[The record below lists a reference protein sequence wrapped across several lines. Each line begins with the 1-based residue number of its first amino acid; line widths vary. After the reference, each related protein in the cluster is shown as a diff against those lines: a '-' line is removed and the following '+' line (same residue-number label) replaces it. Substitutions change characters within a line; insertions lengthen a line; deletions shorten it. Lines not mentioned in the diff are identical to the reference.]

1 LKGFGAVNKTFA
13 GVVLRL
19 CLELSLFSSQLN
31 RDFPPAL
38 SLSSLPSERGNTRLF
53 FNSNVGLGRLFVSDW
68 FASLLSFTDFKLI
81 GRLFSAG
88 DLFVVIVAVAVAVY
102 RDLYGFAPIEL
113 KRFAFD
119 NDDEDKDVLFGSTF
133 AMVG

>member
-1 LKGFGAVNKTFA
+1 
-13 GVVLRL
+13 
-19 CLELSLFSSQLN
+19 
-31 RDFPPAL
+31 
-38 SLSSLPSERGNTRLF
+38 
-53 FNSNVGLGRLFVSDW
+53 LGRLFVSDG

-102 RDLYGFAPIEL
+102 SDLYGFAPIEL